1 MVFYGATG
9 MKPCPVTALPDG
21 RSGEDYLCS
30 LDWSGHRWAW
40 EFLRRNPLF
49 QQKCDAIEETRTRK
63 AIKELKSEFG
73 LVRYKH
79 YREDYGD
86 ALKHRPKFVTGD
98 VVCWP
103 RVTEKIYKKIESSLP
118 KGLKEG
124 QVLIRFDLTKFASIG
139 PGSIRAMLDST
150 EVFLK
155 RAADIW
161 VRARSEEVDT
171 RRVKVNLTV
180 LLRTLDVERTAGDA
194 LSDLEKLLLVDAGFK
209 QDYDSE
215 DGTDDPAKIYGRRVA
230 SAEQYRDYKYLRLAT
245 SNELPA
251 FAKALKGTAKPDM
264 GKSGENALV

>member
-1 MVFYGATG
+1 

-21 RSGEDYLCS
+21 RNSEDYLCS
-30 LDWSGHRWAW
+30 LDWNGHRWAW

-49 QQKCDAIEETRTRK
+49 QLKCDAIEVARTKK
-63 AIKELKSEFG
+63 AINELKSEFG

-150 EVFLK
+150 EDFLK

-161 VRARSEEVDT
+161 VRSRSEAVDT
-171 RRVKVNLTV
+171 RRVKDDLIV
-180 LLRTLDVERTAGDA
+180 LLRTLDIERTAGET
-194 LSDLEKLLLVDAGFK
+194 LSSLDKLLMVDADVR
-209 QDYDSE
+209 QDYESE
-215 DGTDDPAKIYGRRVA
+215 DGTDDPAKIYGRRMA
-230 SAEQYRDYKYLRLAT
+230 SAAHYRDHKYLHLAT
-245 SNELPA
+245 SDELPA
-251 FAKALKGTAKPDM
+251 FAKALKETAKVNM
-264 GKSGENALV
+264 RECGESGLV